1 MKACVQ
7 SILAIFLI
15 LAPYGNFKGRELDYS
30 TTQIRKMWYV
40 CSSVFRV
47 NYLMISE
54 QLKIV
59 FFDYYVNHLREKY
72 SAKEVLKLS
81 KEESRKLGAEVA
93 QVCKIPEL
101 IIINIPSS
109 IPKGATWLIHFSQM
123 NFPCH

>member
-15 LAPYGNFKGRELDYS
+15 LASYGDIKGSELDYS

-47 NYLMISE
+47 NYPRIPE

-59 FFDYYVNHLREKY
+59 LCDCYVNHLREKY
-72 SAKEVLKLS
+72 SAKEVLKHSEVLKLS
-81 KEESRKLGAEVA
+81 KEESGKLGAAVA

-101 IIINIPSS
+101 KIINISSS
-109 IPKGATWLIHFSQM
+109 IPKGAT
-123 NFPCH
+123 

>member
-15 LAPYGNFKGRELDYS
+15 LASYGDIKGSELDYS

-47 NYLMISE
+47 NYPRIPE

-59 FFDYYVNHLREKY
+59 LCDCYVDHLRENILQKRCLN
-72 SAKEVLKLS
+72 SAKKNRENLEQKLLRCARFLS
-81 KEESRKLGAEVA
+81 
-93 QVCKIPEL
+93 
-101 IIINIPSS
+101 
-109 IPKGATWLIHFSQM
+109 
-123 NFPCH
+123 